1 MNFKNLKIKPLLI
14 NLGICFAFPIIKA
27 YVETNKILV
36 FSNTCTIIGLLC
48 LLFGIINSLVLHGDY
63 DITSYIMHRTLNK
76 NNKQNYDS
84 YKKDKEEKRKDSFNY
99 PLLCGIILI
108 IISYLSAL
116 FV

>member
-1 MNFKNLKIKPLLI
+1 MNFKNLKIKTLLTNLLI
-14 NLGICFAFPIIKA
+14 CLAYPLVKA
-27 YVETNKILV
+27 YVSTDKLLI
-36 FSNTCTIIGLLC
+36 FSDTCVIIGFLC
-48 LLFGIINSLVLHGDY
+48 LLFGAINSLILRGDY
-63 DITSYIMHRTLNK
+63 DITSYIMQRTINK
-76 NNKQNYDS
+76 SNQNFDN

>member
-1 MNFKNLKIKPLLI
+1 MNFKNLKIKSLLI
-14 NLGICFAFPIIKA
+14 DLIICLTFPIVKA
-27 YVETNKILV
+27 YSSTNNKLLI
-36 FSNTCTIIGLLC
+36 FSDICTIIGFLC
-48 LLFGIINSLVLHGDY
+48 LLFGVINSLILHGDY
-63 DITSYIMHRTLNK
+63 DVTSYIMQRTIHK
-76 NNKQNYDS
+76 NSQNFDS